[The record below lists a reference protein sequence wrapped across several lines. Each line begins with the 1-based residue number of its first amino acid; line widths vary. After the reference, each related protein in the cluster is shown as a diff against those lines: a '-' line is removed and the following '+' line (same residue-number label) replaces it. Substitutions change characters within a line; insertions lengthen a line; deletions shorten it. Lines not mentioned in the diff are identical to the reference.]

1 MPTQSANANVLNAT
15 INGTTETAAV
25 ASPAL
30 TSSVP
35 HPAGLLIQGFVNV
48 TPGTGQTTVQL
59 TVRQGSGT
67 GGPVVTTGQP
77 IAVAAGSPI
86 DLPFYTVDGAPA
98 QGAQY
103 TVTVTQAGG
112 AGNGAINAALI
123 TVDEIENSG

>member
-1 MPTQSANANVLNAT
+1 MPTQSANATLVNTTV
-15 INGTTETAAV
+15 NGTTETAAV
-25 ASPAL
+25 TSAAL
-30 TSSVP
+30 TSNVP
-35 HPAGLLIQGFVNV
+35 HPAGLLVQGFVNV

-67 GGPVVTTGQP
+67 GGQVVTTGQP

-86 DLPFYTVDGAPA
+86 DLPFYTMDGSPA

-112 AGNGAINAALI
+112 AGNGTLNAALI